1 MYAIEKSIPYV
12 RKKHLML
19 DPEVA
24 QNLVQMA
31 VDGRP
36 ERQVG
41 IASWAKSNGAIK
53 PGRNDRRVA
62 RKLAG
67 Y

>member
-1 MYAIEKSIPYV
+1 
-12 RKKHLML
+12 ML

-62 RKLAG
+62 RELAG
-67 Y
+67 D